1 MSEFKVTIWPN
12 GESFTIDKETT
23 LLKALKD
30 KDIYVKSSCGGVGSC
45 GDCVIKVHT
54 GENNLTPPTFNE
66 IKLLGN
72 VFHITKERLSCQ
84 ATCNGNVTIDVSHH
98 DKAKDQTKTANKKFK
113 KKNTLLKKKDDLVSE
128 GNQAGNF
135 RPTNSDKN
143 ASDSTPRVQKPKI
156 MGGGRRPRAFNY
168 SEDIEEE

>member
-1 MSEFKVTIWPN
+1 MKQYKMKVYPTGETLNIKENETIL
-12 GESFTIDKETT
+12 S
-23 LLKALKD
+23 ALIRHG
-30 KDIYVKSSCGGVGSC
+30 IYVKTTCGGKGTCS
-45 GDCVIKVHT
+45 DCKVVIPS
-54 GENNLTPPTFNE
+54 GEDHLTPPDFSE
-66 IKLLGN
+66 LKLLGN

-98 DKAKDQTKTANKKFK
+98 DKAKDQTKTANKKFN

-168 SEDIEEE
+168 SEDTEEE

>member
-1 MSEFKVTIWPN
+1 MANHKVSFWPD
-12 GESFTIDKETT
+12 GEAFTIDEDTS

-54 GENNLTPPTFNE
+54 GENNLTPPTFAE

-84 ATCNGNVTIDVSHH
+84 ITCKGNVTIDISKH
-98 DKAKDQTKTANKKFK
+98 DKSKDQTKTANKKFVK
-113 KKNTLLKKKDDLVSE
+113 KTTIIKKKDEVVSE
-128 GNQAGNF
+128 RNQTQASG
-135 RPTNSDKN
+135 PTNSDKN
-143 ASDSTPRVQKPKI
+143 DLKKDSHGHKPKS

-168 SEDIEEE
+168 SDTDNDE